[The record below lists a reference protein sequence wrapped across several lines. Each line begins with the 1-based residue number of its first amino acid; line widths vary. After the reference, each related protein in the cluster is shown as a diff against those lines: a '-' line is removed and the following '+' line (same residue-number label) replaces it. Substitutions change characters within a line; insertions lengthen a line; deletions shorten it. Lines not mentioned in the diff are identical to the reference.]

1 MELRPHVQDLKLHS
15 TRVKHA
21 NNMKRSAG
29 PAAGPLASFVDRR
42 PREPCSS
49 SSDDLKVAELRLAAH
64 LAVHG
69 SFLTVD
75 HLTPVI
81 SGCFSDSVLASAV
94 TLGRTKCAALVTKVL
109 GPTFREELLKDMTA
123 AQYSLI
129 VDESTDV
136 SCTKEL
142 AVVARFFS
150 RSKRDF
156 LTAFL
161 GLVPVTDASAEGL
174 FSELKAL
181 LDACK
186 LNIKCCVGI
195 GTDGASVMCGQH
207 NSLYTKMKAENARLV
222 LVKCV
227 CHSLQLACSE
237 AIDVLPTHI
246 DYLVRETFN
255 WFAHSPKRQQEYRV
269 TYAAITSGDV
279 PNKLIGVCATRW
291 LSIAPALRSV
301 LNQWAALR
309 SHFDAMKSKERCYAA
324 RLLSEMYA
332 DEQNLLFLRFL
343 SPIIDEF
350 ERMNKLFQCEAPDPV
365 RLNEELISF
374 VKALMTRVVMPG
386 YAEPDNAEWEQHI
399 LHVRACSLGVIFLDS
414 FEKSSLSEGEK
425 VCLLERCRK
434 FVIASIRS
442 VLKRLPANMKLLSDL
457 KLLEPKSIKKYSFD
471 FVHRSFNAFVEPSC
485 ISTMESEYHLLQTR
499 VDDLAEGT
507 HSITEFWVTVHN
519 AKNVAGNSMF
529 PLMSKLALSLLSLP
543 VSNAAVERVFSQV
556 SLTKTDIRNRMSNE
570 TLEALLHV
578 KFGLGRNAGCCKDF
592 KPGREFLSRFNS
604 TVLYGPSSASA
615 SKSSV

>member
-1 MELRPHVQDLKLHS
+1 MAYCRACKVELRPHVQDLKLHS

-69 SFLTVD
+69 SFLTAD

-94 TLGRTKCAALVTKVL
+94 TLGRTKVL

-186 LNIKCCVGI
+186 LNIKCCNLTMRSG
-195 GTDGASVMCGQH
+195 S
-207 NSLYTKMKAENARLV
+207 S
-222 LVKCV
+222 
-227 CHSLQLACSE
+227 
-237 AIDVLPTHI
+237 
-246 DYLVRETFN
+246 
-255 WFAHSPKRQQEYRV
+255 
-269 TYAAITSGDV
+269 TY
-279 PNKLIGVCATRW
+279 C
-291 LSIAPALRSV
+291 
-301 LNQWAALR
+301 
-309 SHFDAMKSKERCYAA
+309 M
-324 RLLSEMYA
+324 
-332 DEQNLLFLRFL
+332 
-343 SPIIDEF
+343 
-350 ERMNKLFQCEAPDPV
+350 
-365 RLNEELISF
+365 
-374 VKALMTRVVMPG
+374 
-386 YAEPDNAEWEQHI
+386 
-399 LHVRACSLGVIFLDS
+399 
-414 FEKSSLSEGEK
+414 
-425 VCLLERCRK
+425 
-434 FVIASIRS
+434 
-442 VLKRLPANMKLLSDL
+442 
-457 KLLEPKSIKKYSFD
+457 
-471 FVHRSFNAFVEPSC
+471 
-485 ISTMESEYHLLQTR
+485 
-499 VDDLAEGT
+499 
-507 HSITEFWVTVHN
+507 
-519 AKNVAGNSMF
+519 
-529 PLMSKLALSLLSLP
+529 
-543 VSNAAVERVFSQV
+543 
-556 SLTKTDIRNRMSNE
+556 
-570 TLEALLHV
+570 
-578 KFGLGRNAGCCKDF
+578 
-592 KPGREFLSRFNS
+592 
-604 TVLYGPSSASA
+604 
-615 SKSSV
+615 

>member
-1 MELRPHVQDLKLHS
+1 MGKWAKYARNYKKEWEKEPDFKDWLSPSNSGDMAYCRACKVELRPHVQDLKLHS

-69 SFLTVD
+69 SFLTAD

-142 AVVARFFS
+142 AVVARFFY

-186 LNIKCCVGI
+186 LNIKCCNLTMRSG
-195 GTDGASVMCGQH
+195 S
-207 NSLYTKMKAENARLV
+207 S
-222 LVKCV
+222 
-227 CHSLQLACSE
+227 
-237 AIDVLPTHI
+237 
-246 DYLVRETFN
+246 
-255 WFAHSPKRQQEYRV
+255 
-269 TYAAITSGDV
+269 TY
-279 PNKLIGVCATRW
+279 C
-291 LSIAPALRSV
+291 
-301 LNQWAALR
+301 
-309 SHFDAMKSKERCYAA
+309 M
-324 RLLSEMYA
+324 
-332 DEQNLLFLRFL
+332 
-343 SPIIDEF
+343 
-350 ERMNKLFQCEAPDPV
+350 
-365 RLNEELISF
+365 
-374 VKALMTRVVMPG
+374 
-386 YAEPDNAEWEQHI
+386 
-399 LHVRACSLGVIFLDS
+399 
-414 FEKSSLSEGEK
+414 
-425 VCLLERCRK
+425 
-434 FVIASIRS
+434 
-442 VLKRLPANMKLLSDL
+442 
-457 KLLEPKSIKKYSFD
+457 
-471 FVHRSFNAFVEPSC
+471 
-485 ISTMESEYHLLQTR
+485 
-499 VDDLAEGT
+499 
-507 HSITEFWVTVHN
+507 
-519 AKNVAGNSMF
+519 
-529 PLMSKLALSLLSLP
+529 
-543 VSNAAVERVFSQV
+543 
-556 SLTKTDIRNRMSNE
+556 
-570 TLEALLHV
+570 
-578 KFGLGRNAGCCKDF
+578 
-592 KPGREFLSRFNS
+592 
-604 TVLYGPSSASA
+604 
-615 SKSSV
+615 